1 MKTNLYKKFL
11 GVALGVG
18 LTGAAAGAMAQT
30 STQPNNTLPPAQSE
44 KQTTGDGQSCPMMSG
59 GQQMDMSKMDMSN
72 KDMPKMDMSKMMD
85 CCKKMGMMKS
95 DGPAADKKDNH
106 KQ

>member
-1 MKTNLYKKFL
+1 
-11 GVALGVG
+11 
-18 LTGAAAGAMAQT
+18 
-30 STQPNNTLPPAQSE
+30 
-44 KQTTGDGQSCPMMSG
+44 
-59 GQQMDMSKMDMSN
+59 MDMSKMDMSK

-95 DGPAADKKDNH
+95 DGPAADKKDNP